1 MNGRLPAGAKE
12 TVVFVTTSYPR
23 FPGDTIGTFMEPI
36 ARGLASRG
44 HRIHVVLPWHPL
56 LRRAGEENG
65 VSFHPFRYAPVPAL
79 NVFGYGHG
87 LKADVRLR
95 ASAYLAAPLAL
106 GAAWRAAR
114 SVARDTGA
122 TMMHGHWVIP
132 GGVIAA
138 WACGP
143 RPLVISLHGSDVFVA
158 EHHHLAGAAAR
169 SAFRRAGWV
178 TACSDDLRERAIRL
192 GASAERSETIPYG
205 VDTARFAPDAAI
217 RAARRR
223 QLGLEE
229 SDSLVFAAG
238 RFVSKKG
245 FEYLIDA
252 VGDLA
257 PTWPRLFLLIGG
269 GGDLDDELRRR
280 ARDRGVGD
288 RVRFAGVL
296 DQGEVAEWLAS
307 ADVAVAPSIRDDA
320 GNVDGLPN
328 VVMEALASATPLV
341 TTDAGG
347 IRSVTDDGRTALVV
361 PQRDGPALAR
371 AIGSLLERADLRSAI
386 GSAARSEVM
395 RRWTW
400 ERAAERFEDVYRKAR
415 EPRLNGT

>member
-1 MNGRLPAGAKE
+1 
-12 TVVFVTTSYPR
+12 
-23 FPGDTIGTFMEPI
+23 
-36 ARGLASRG
+36 
-44 HRIHVVLPWHPL
+44 VVLPWHPL
-56 LRRAGEENG
+56 LRRAGEEDG
-65 VSFHPFRYAPVPAL
+65 VHFHPFRYAPVPAL
-79 NVFGYGHG
+79 NVFGYAHG

-95 ASAYLAAPLAL
+95 PTAYLAAPLAL
-106 GAAWRAAR
+106 AAAWRAAR
-114 SVARDTGA
+114 LVARDTGA

-138 WACGP
+138 WACGS

-158 EHHHLAGAAAR
+158 ERHRAAAAAAR

-192 GASAERSETIPYG
+192 GANAQRSETIPYG
-205 VDTARFAPDAAI
+205 VDTVRFAPDAGV

-223 QLGLEE
+223 QIGIGN
-229 SDSLVFAAG
+229 DDPLVFTAG
-238 RFVSKKG
+238 RFVRKKG

-257 PTWPRLFLLIGG
+257 STRPRLVLLIGG
-269 GGDLDDELRRR
+269 GGDLEDELRRR
-280 ARDRGVGD
+280 ARDRGIVE

-296 DQGEVAEWLAS
+296 GQGEVAEWLAA
-307 ADVAVAPSIRDDA
+307 ADVAVVPSIRDDA

-347 IRSVTDDGRTALVV
+347 IRSVADDGRTALLV

-371 AIGSLLERADLRSAI
+371 AIGKLLEHPDLRSAI
-386 GSAARSEVM
+386 GCAARSEVM

-400 ERAAERFEDVYRKAR
+400 ERVAGRFEEVYRKAR
-415 EPRLNGT
+415 LAR